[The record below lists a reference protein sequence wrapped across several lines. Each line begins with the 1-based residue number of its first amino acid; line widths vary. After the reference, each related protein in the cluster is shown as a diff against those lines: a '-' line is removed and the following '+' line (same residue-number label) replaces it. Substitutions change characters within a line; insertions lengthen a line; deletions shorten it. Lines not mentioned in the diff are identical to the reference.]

1 MWGGAQPG
9 AGAGD
14 DPFASIRGNNAEGS
28 LFGGAFWAIA
38 FAVCCACAV
47 VSFFVAY
54 IIWALLT
61 ITSSGDVAA
70 TPCGAEHNIWLFC
83 LLTVIIMPLSSCVI
97 SLIAQLGTLP
107 MLMAIPPVVNLG
119 FFVWGFFMWMAIDTE
134 CMMFFETSYWD
145 LTLLFKISVVL
156 LSITFFVLFC
166 MVCLGGA
173 VLAAGAT
180 GGGLGGSSEDPED
193 EKAKALQNAC
203 MKGNVEEVERLLAEG
218 ASWVVR
224 DRSTGNQALHFA
236 AQAGRKDC
244 CKRLLDAMASVDTP
258 NLTSETPLDL
268 ARGHTETEQFLRD
281 FGARA
286 DTGAAA
292 ASTQEYV

>member
-1 MWGGAQPG
+1 
-9 AGAGD
+9 
-14 DPFASIRGNNAEGS
+14 
-28 LFGGAFWAIA
+28 
-38 FAVCCACAV
+38 
-47 VSFFVAY
+47 
-54 IIWALLT
+54 
-61 ITSSGDVAA
+61 
-70 TPCGAEHNIWLFC
+70 
-83 LLTVIIMPLSSCVI
+83 
-97 SLIAQLGTLP
+97 
-107 MLMAIPPVVNLG
+107 
-119 FFVWGFFMWMAIDTE
+119 MWMAIDTE